1 MRNKVKLYNQWG
13 ADEPFMYQRW
23 IRDVLENDYEVIILN
38 GLWEWEFYH
47 RSEDSTNIID
57 LKNQFEK
64 LVYDRGIRVYAIFG
78 TEGPIAPGVT
88 AHTLPS
94 TTTYIY
100 FPMFWLYCTIIY
112 GGNRYFDW
120 STPATI
126 KNVKPYEFKID
137 TLFLS
142 LVNKAHVHRMEA
154 MDRFAELGILTNGQT
169 KNGII
174 EYSWHDQ
181 DNHSPKYPWK
191 HWKTPYRK
199 SLSDPYA
206 EFLDS
211 YRTTPKEMYT
221 TALNIILESTPRGN
235 FWTEKTFTAI
245 ANSKP
250 FFINGGAYVNYNLK
264 GYGFEVFEEI
274 FDYSSIESIRDYQHR
289 LPQTSKALQR
299 VMFEHAKKPKALF
312 DLLKPKTE
320 HNLNRLIEIYNN
332 RLLIPLPLLDL
343 MDRYEVTWVD
353 LTLQDMAPPHKIE
366 N

>member
-1 MRNKVKLYNQWG
+1 MRNKVKVYNQWG
-13 ADEPFMYQRW
+13 IDECFMFQRW

-47 RSEDSTNIID
+47 RSKDSTNIID

-64 LVYDRGIRVYAIFG
+64 LVNERGIRVYAIFG
-78 TEGPIAPGVT
+78 TEGPINPGAT
-88 AHTLPS
+88 THTLPS
-94 TTTYIY
+94 STTYIY
-100 FPMFWLYCTIIY
+100 FPMFWLYCSILY
-112 GGNRYFDW
+112 GANSYFEW
-120 STPATI
+120 SNPATI

-142 LVNKAHVHRMEA
+142 LVNKAHNHRMEA
-154 MDRFAELGILTNGQT
+154 MDRYAEVGILTNGQV

-181 DNHSPKYPWK
+181 DNKSPEYPWK

-199 SLSDPYA
+199 ALSDPYA

-211 YRTTPKEMYT
+211 YRTTPKEMFT

-245 ANSKP
+245 INSKP
-250 FFINGGAYVNYNLK
+250 FFINGGPYANYNLK
-264 GYGFEVFEEI
+264 GYGFEIFEEI
-274 FDYSSIESIRDYQHR
+274 FDYLSIENSRHYSYR
-289 LPQTSKALQR
+289 LMQTSTALHR
-299 VMFEHAKKPKALF
+299 VMFEHAKNPKALF
-312 DLLKPKTE
+312 DLLKPKTK

-332 RLLIPLPLLDL
+332 RLLIPLSLLDL
-343 MDRYEVTWVD
+343 MDRYKVTWAD
-353 LTLQDMAPPHKIE
+353 FTLPEIASSYRTK